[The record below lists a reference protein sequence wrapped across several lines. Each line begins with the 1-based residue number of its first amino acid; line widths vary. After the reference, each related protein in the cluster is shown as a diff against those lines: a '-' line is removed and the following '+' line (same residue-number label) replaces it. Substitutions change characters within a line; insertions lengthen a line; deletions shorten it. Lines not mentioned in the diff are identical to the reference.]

1 MKKTIMLMLATA
13 LISLCA
19 QAQNATK
26 ARQVLDKTASIVG
39 NKGGA
44 SANFTIKGAK
54 ASTSGKISIKGNKFT
69 ATTPEATMWYDG
81 KTQWTYMKNTEEV
94 NISNPTEAQQAQMNP
109 YKFIT
114 MYKNGYTLGM
124 KNVASGYEV
133 HLTSQDK
140 KRAIKEMY
148 ITVNSKTYLPSSV
161 RLFNGKNWTTITI
174 SNFKASNL
182 NDAIFTFNSKDFPQ
196 AEVIDLR

>member
-13 LISLCA
+13 LMGLCA

-26 ARQVLDKTASIVG
+26 ARQVLDKTAAIVG

-54 ASTSGKISIKGNKFT
+54 ASTSGKISIKGSKFT
-69 ATTPEATMWYDG
+69 ATTPEATVWYDG

-94 NISNPTEAQQAQMNP
+94 NISTPTEAQQAQMNP

-114 MYKNGYTLGM
+114 MYKSGYTLGM

-140 KRAIKEMY
+140 KRGIQEMY
-148 ITVNSKTYLPSSV
+148 ITVNNKTYLPSTV